1 MTKAVKAVDSVTHTH
16 HKDRHVAERFER
28 MLGVLMVV
36 AIAILA
42 VGLIYGIAT
51 TGGNSVPSWMR

>member
-1 MTKAVKAVDSVTHTH
+1 MPKAVKATDSVAHTH

-42 VGLIYGIAT
+42 VGLIYGIVT
-51 TGGNSVPSWMR
+51 TGGNSTPSWMR

>member
-1 MTKAVKAVDSVTHTH
+1 MKAVDSVTHH

-28 MLGVLMVV
+28 MLGVVMVV

-42 VGLIYGIAT
+42 VGLVYGIVT
-51 TGGNSVPSWMR
+51 TGGNTVPSWMR